1 MGFRGPTGLIG
12 SSPKDPIVVRSHKL
26 YQIRLWSHYRGWS
39 QLVCSFPNLGSVREQ
54 AVAQEGAEGLAEVG
68 FLLALAEAL
77 SCARHK
83 FATSCGGCDGSLDRG
98 LNLCKALRWWK
109 VSGPRRV
116 SVYNPLKPSK
126 FLKLQRSH
134 PLGPWNH
141 RSLRGATLLG
151 PDALPYWDQIP
162 YTRFL
167 FDFW

>member
-39 QLVCSFPNLGSVREQ
+39 QLVCSIPTLGSVREQ
-54 AVAQEGAEGLAEVG
+54 AVAQEGAEGLAGVG

-83 FATSCGGCDGSLDRG
+83 SATSCGGCDGSLDRG
-98 LNLCKALRWWK
+98 LNLCKSHERWK

-134 PLGPWNH
+134 PLGPWN
-141 RSLRGATLLG
+141 RRFLRGATLLG

>member
-39 QLVCSFPNLGSVREQ
+39 QLVCSIPTLGSVREQ
-54 AVAQEGAEGLAEVG
+54 AVAQEGAEGLAGVG

-83 FATSCGGCDGSLDRG
+83 SATSCGGCDGSLDRG
-98 LNLCKALRWWK
+98 LNLCKSHERWK

-141 RSLRGATLLG
+141 RF
-151 PDALPYWDQIP
+151 P
-162 YTRFL
+162 
-167 FDFW
+167 

>member
-39 QLVCSFPNLGSVREQ
+39 QLVCSIPTLGSVREQ
-54 AVAQEGAEGLAEVG
+54 AVAQEGAEGLAGVG

-83 FATSCGGCDGSLDRG
+83 SATSCGGCDGSLGRG
-98 LNLCKALRWWK
+98 LNLCKSYGKGYK
-109 VSGPRRV
+109 VSGPRRD
-116 SVYNPLKPSK
+116 SVYNPLKPFK
-126 FLKLQRSH
+126 FLKLKRFLRD
-134 PLGPWNH
+134 LGI
-141 RSLRGATLLG
+141 TG
-151 PDALPYWDQIP
+151 PPGEHLPYWDQIP
-162 YTRFL
+162 YTRIL

>member
-39 QLVCSFPNLGSVREQ
+39 QLVCSIPTLGSVREQ
-54 AVAQEGAEGLAEVG
+54 AVAQEGAEGLAGVG

-83 FATSCGGCDGSLDRG
+83 SATSCGGCDGSLDRG
-98 LNLCKALRWWK
+98 LNLCKSAGRWK
-109 VSGPRRV
+109 SSGPRRV

-134 PLGPWNH
+134 PLGPWKTGP
-141 RSLRGATLLG
+141 SGANVWFSRHI
-151 PDALPYWDQIP
+151 LPCWDQIP

>member
-1 MGFRGPTGLIG
+1 MGSRGPTGLIG

-26 YQIRLWSHYRGWS
+26 YQIRLWSHYRGRS
-39 QLVCSFPNLGSVREQ
+39 QLVCSIPTLGSVREQ
-54 AVAQEGAEGLAEVG
+54 AVAQEGAEGLAGVG

-83 FATSCGGCDGSLDRG
+83 SATSCGGCDGSLDRG
-98 LNLCKALRWWK
+98 LNLCKSHERWK

-126 FLKLQRSH
+126 FLKLQRFLRD
-134 PLGPWNH
+134 LGI
-141 RSLRGATLLG
+141 TG
-151 PDALPYWDQIP
+151 PPGEHLPYWDQIP